1 MRALQITELTGP
13 RSALAA
19 AELPDPPATHLLT
32 GRDEVVVEV
41 HAAGVSFP
49 ELLQTRGQY
58 QLKPPTP
65 FVPGSEVAGVVRS
78 APAHADVAPGDRV
91 AAFSALGGWA
101 ETAVAPGFLTFRLPD
116 ELSFAQGAGLIL
128 NYHTAY
134 FALRLRGR
142 LRAGETVLV
151 HGAAGG
157 VGTAAIQVA
166 NGLGARTIAVVS
178 SDEKEHVARTAGADE
193 VVRSDGAWKDAAKEL
208 TGGAGVDVVL
218 DEARVTRHLKKG
230 RIVAIERIQP
240 PKGFTAGSILDR
252 QASLLT
258 PAFTEQQYTAFRKPK
273 IEGKEIDIA
282 LAFHM
287 LKPKTRDIG
296 VSTMVASLINN
307 EEGDSLALGY
317 AATEPDYAEDSP
329 FDSIL
334 TKPKPKRFVPKLNGK
349 AHSWATNVLPPH
361 VFTEKEQKCLA
372 NAIYF
377 EAANEPLK
385 GRAAVAQ
392 VILNR
397 VRNPTFPDTICGVVY
412 QNEHWRNRCQFSFAC
427 DRIPDI
433 VWSREKY
440 KAAKEIALAVTA
452 GKIYLEEVGDS
463 THYHAT
469 YVRPAWA
476 RTMTRV
482 SKIGLHIFYRTRNG
496 GWT

>member
-1 MRALQITELTGP
+1 MLK
-13 RSALAA
+13 RSLVLSRQKLRMSKWTAPVVFGLAA
-19 AELPDPPATHLLT
+19 FVSQPTVPAEADIASLISARAGDGEQWRSYLVSAAAGSIHHQEVVFKSEEQLTTNNGFTPATRGLVLPDGKRLVFTPDA
-32 GRDEVVVEV
+32 
-41 HAAGVSFP
+41 
-49 ELLQTRGQY
+49 
-58 QLKPPTP
+58 KPVADTP
-65 FVPGSEVAGVVRS
+65 
-78 APAHADVAPGDRV
+78 
-91 AAFSALGGWA
+91 
-101 ETAVAPGFLTFRLPD
+101 
-116 ELSFAQGAGLIL
+116 
-128 NYHTAY
+128 
-134 FALRLRGR
+134 
-142 LRAGETVLV
+142 
-151 HGAAGG
+151 
-157 VGTAAIQVA
+157 
-166 NGLGARTIAVVS
+166 
-178 SDEKEHVARTAGADE
+178 
-193 VVRSDGAWKDAAKEL
+193 
-208 TGGAGVDVVL
+208 

-287 LKPKTRDIG
+287 LKPKIRDIG